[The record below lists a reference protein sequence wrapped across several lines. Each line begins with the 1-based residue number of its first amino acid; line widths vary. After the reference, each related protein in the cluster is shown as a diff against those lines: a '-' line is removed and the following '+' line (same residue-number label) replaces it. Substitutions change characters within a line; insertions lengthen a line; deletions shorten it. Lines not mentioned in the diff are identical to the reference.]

1 MPSRPPCPPPTQRR
15 IIEPCLSADASAVG
29 TTVLQVTEIP
39 PRPARFDGALSLF
52 GCPADVGET
61 TIRAALGKFGTIV
74 DCVRD
79 GDGATVVFETHAA
92 ALAAK
97 RVAHELAH
105 LCAGIDTQYNE
116 RSYDGRTGEAGRDDD
131 DGRGWCCF
139 EASISGELIARLSVY
154 PKMRSAL
161 ESLPPKLLRV
171 SADTPSEPIEVGALA
186 GRVEAKVARIDAATF
201 TGKADKPIV
210 VSLYKE
216 YVVRIAR
223 VLATTLA
230 SQESAHVKALVPALP
245 EVDIPAALP
254 LLLAP
259 GQVVLVRSN
268 VVGWQFGVV
277 ADDSSRVALPLAASA
292 AFATLSFD
300 RCDQA
305 VVPWRPSLVSS
316 GALEALVRDVGAL
329 RTTVEMARRLS
340 ERTLAPGTAM
350 EADVRALTSEAES
363 VLAPASGAL
372 RAVADAAHRVLVQ
385 ATDAAVEAIA
395 QRDRAGLA
403 REGAHVEVVA
413 RAFQQLRSAVQGLH
427 PEALAAAAL
436 CTSGAC
442 GARWY
447 AQGQW
452 LTLYGASGEWED
464 VQVASQALALHPWNH
479 APRELPHNAFEAM
492 RTSWVGAMRGQHAH
506 IIDALSGQTLDALQ
520 QCVAI
525 DVQGA
530 IALASADAFGLSEW
544 LAAQHA
550 ERVQGGACE
559 APCAAL
565 LTAPPAAGKTT
576 LLSQLVA
583 LALGSGELVP
593 IVIKVQQL
601 QRRLLDDPHAFA
613 AAWNYVDAYLRLE
626 HGEGAVYRFLRQAMA
641 ARRALVLIDGL
652 DEGGQR
658 RDEIEAHVAD
668 VLAPQGHV
676 LLCTSR
682 PAGLDVAGRFGAFRH
697 LSLAPLTEA
706 QQQAALEQRLGAE
719 RAAGL
724 LPYVRDTVP
733 TDTETGEKA
742 TSNPLM
748 LSMVASVFELR
759 QGIGMPQTVSELY
772 NIAAEAML
780 ARGGAATPQ
789 LTALLQRVFFEAH
802 VAQRRV
808 IEDRQLD
815 EAALGMEA
823 PDELRAI
830 RAAHDPFAH
839 EGRAE
844 KGHYVEVL
852 AGKHAGKCGVITKDD
867 HSSHPYRVTV
877 DGEEGDW
884 LTPDQLRSSGVDEAQ
899 FGERAEERLRASATA
914 VHAACEAK
922 LSHAMHEALRT
933 VRERV
938 KRDELPLL
946 SLLQAEPLQMQA
958 SHLSFQEYFAARAL
972 CEEGTALSGAPP
984 WQWPAWWANAVKLG
998 EEMGE
1003 PFARGLL
1010 RAAGVEGDALDLQ
1023 QKLGGDRPTVL
1034 RVLCVLLAMGSVT
1047 KILVGEN
1054 QLGEVGTKAICDAL
1068 RANTTVKE
1076 LDLSGSTNRIGG
1088 QSNIGGPA
1096 GAKHVADMLG
1106 VNGSITSVRWTPGY
1120 EPSSVHAACLVLD
1133 ICLC

>member
-1 MPSRPPCPPPTQRR
+1 MRV
-15 IIEPCLSADASAVG
+15 DASAVG
-29 TTVLQVTEIP
+29 TTVLQVKEIP
-39 PRPARFDGALSLF
+39 PRPARLDGALSLF
-52 GCPADVGET
+52 GCLADVDAT
-61 TIRAALGKFGTIV
+61 AIQAALGRFGTIV
-74 DCVRD
+74 SCVRE
-79 GDGATVVFETHAA
+79 GDGATVVFETHKA
-92 ALAAK
+92 ALAA
-97 RVAHELAH
+97 RRATDELTH

-116 RSYDGRTGEAGRDDD
+116 RSYDGRTGEGNYDDD
-131 DGRGWCCF
+131 RGRGWCCF
-139 EASISGELIARLSVY
+139 EGSISGELIARLSVY

-161 ESLPPKLLRV
+161 ESLPPKLLNM
-171 SADTPSEPIEVGALA
+171 SADAPSEPIEAGALA
-186 GRVEAKVARIDAATF
+186 GRVEANVARLEAATF
-201 TGKADKPIV
+201 TGKGDKPIV
-210 VSLYKE
+210 VKLYKE
-216 YVVRIAR
+216 YVSRI
-223 VLATTLA
+223 VGTLA
-230 SQESAHVKALVPALP
+230 STLAFQGQSQSAGVKALAPPPAI
-245 EVDIPAALP
+245 DAPAALP

-259 GQVVLVRSN
+259 GQVLLVHSG

-277 ADDSSRVALPLAASA
+277 GDDGSRIALPLAATA
-292 AFATLSFD
+292 AYAELSFD
-300 RCDQA
+300 RCYQA
-305 VVPWRPSLVSS
+305 VVPWRPAQVSRS
-316 GALEALVRDVGAL
+316 ALEALVRDVRAL

-436 CTSGAC
+436 RTSGAC
-442 GARWY
+442 GARRY

-550 ERVQGGACE
+550 HIVDALSGQRLDALQQCVAIDMQGAIALASADAHGLSAWLAAQHTARLEGGACD
-559 APCAAL
+559 APFSAL
-565 LTAPPAAGKTT
+565 LTAEPAAGKTT
-576 LLSQLVA
+576 LLSQIVA
-583 LALGSGELVP
+583 TSLEGELVP
-593 IVIKVQQL
+593 VLVKTQQL
-601 QRRLLDDPHAFA
+601 QAALLAAPDAFA
-613 AAWNYVDAYLRLE
+613 SAWNYLDAYLRAE
-626 HGEGAVYRFLRQAMA
+626 HGDGALYRFLRQAMT
-641 ARRALVLIDGL
+641 ARRALLLLDGL
-652 DEGGQR
+652 DEGGAK
-658 RDEIEAHVAD
+658 RDEIEAHVAE

-676 LLCTSR
+676 LLCASR
-682 PAGLDVAGRFGAFRH
+682 PAGLDVGGRFGAFRH
-697 LSLAPLTEA
+697 LSLAPLSDA
-706 QQQAALEQRLGAE
+706 QQAAALAQRLDAKRAE
-719 RAAGL
+719 ALA
-724 LPYVRDTVP
+724 PYLRDTVP
-733 TDTETGEKA
+733 TDTETGRKVTA
-742 TSNPLM
+742 NPLM
-748 LSMVASVFELR
+748 LAMVASVYER
-759 QGIGMPQTVSELY
+759 KGAMPDTVAALY
-772 NIAAEAML
+772 AVASQAML
-780 ARGGAATPQ
+780 ERGGAATPQ

-1034 RVLCVLLAMGSVT
+1034 RVLCVLLAMASVT
-1047 KILVGEN
+1047 KISLAANNLE
-1054 QLGEVGTKAICDAL
+1054 EEGTKAICEAL
-1068 RANTTVKE
+1068 EGNITLKE
-1076 LDLSGSTNRIGG
+1076 LDLSGSRLH
-1088 QSNIGGPA
+1088 SNIGGAA
-1096 GAKHVADMLG
+1096 GAKHVAKMLG
-1106 VNGSITSVRWTPGY
+1106 VTGSITSVR
-1120 EPSSVHAACLVLD
+1120 
-1133 ICLC
+1133 